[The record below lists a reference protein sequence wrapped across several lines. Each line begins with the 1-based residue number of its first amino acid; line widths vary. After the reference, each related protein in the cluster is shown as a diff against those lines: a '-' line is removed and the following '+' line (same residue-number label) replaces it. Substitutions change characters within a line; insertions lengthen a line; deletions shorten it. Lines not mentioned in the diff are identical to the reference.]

1 VYRAPEARLMQTYVF
16 TAHDINTGQKIS
28 ADIEAD
34 SEQSAAKL
42 LVERGLTPLD
52 IRPSVEQSSLGN
64 FRNRVPTKQKVIFS
78 RQLSTLINAGL
89 PLVQSLQSV
98 AGQTHNKT
106 LKAILESVISE
117 VEGGGTLSQ
126 SLARYPRVFN
136 EVYVSLVAAGE
147 ASGTLDKSLERL
159 ANQQE
164 KDAEIIAKVRG
175 AMIYPILVLV
185 VLCLVIVF
193 MLTTILPQVENLYD
207 SLPGAKL
214 PFVTVVLLK
223 VAHFIINDWWVL
235 IVVLIIGALATTRW
249 ARTVGGKRAIDR
261 IKLNMPPI
269 KELFRKL
276 YMARF
281 ARTASTLVA
290 SGIPMIKMLNTTA
303 RAVGNVH
310 VAESINRAADE
321 VKTGKN
327 LSDSLKGDPNFLDL
341 VPDMIKIGEQS
352 GSLEGMLNKTADYY
366 EKEVDNQIKAISTI
380 IEPTLMVI
388 VGVMAL
394 IVVAAVLLPI
404 YGLAGKN
411 LLKPH

>member
-1 VYRAPEARLMQTYVF
+1 MQTYVF
-16 TAHDINTGQKIS
+16 TAHDSKTGQKVT

-34 SEQSAAKL
+34 SENSAARL
-42 LVERGLTPLD
+42 LVEKGLTPLD
-52 IRPSVEQSSLGN
+52 IKPKTQSSSLGS
-64 FRNRVPTKQKVIFS
+64 FRNRIPTKQRVIFS

-98 AGQTHNKT
+98 GTQTRNPA
-106 LKAILESVISE
+106 LKSIINSVIGE
-117 VEGGGTLSQ
+117 VEGGGTLSD
-126 SLARYPRVFN
+126 SLSKYPRVFDD
-136 EVYVSLVAAGE
+136 VYVSLIAAGE
-147 ASGTLDKSLERL
+147 TSGTLDKSLERL

-185 VLCLVIVF
+185 VLGAVIIF
-193 MLTTILPQVENLYD
+193 MLTTILPQVQSLYA

-214 PFVTVVLLK
+214 PFVTVLLLDIS
-223 VAHFIINDWWVL
+223 HFLIHDWWVML
-235 IVVLIIGALATTRW
+235 TIVIFLFLFGFRW
-249 ARTVGGKRAIDR
+249 VRTIGGKSTIDS
-261 IKLNMPPI
+261 IKLHTPPV
-269 KELFRKL
+269 KDLFSKL

-281 ARTASTLVA
+281 ARTASTMIG

-303 RAVGNVH
+303 AAVGNVH
-310 VAESINRAADE
+310 VAASINRAADE
-321 VKTGKN
+321 VRTGKN

-352 GSLEGMLNKTADYY
+352 GSLEGMMAKTADYY
-366 EKEVDNQIKAISTI
+366 EKEVDNQIKSISTI
-380 IEPTLMVI
+380 IEPVLMVI

-404 YGLAGKN
+404 YSLAGKN
-411 LLKPH
+411 FLSSH